1 MTDAKQAFSEL
12 KEDAGFRRVDAVH
25 VLNLYYGYDPQGRA
39 TLLLVSSARPQEIRS
54 SRIISAETRKR
65 NDGKWAL
72 SFALQQQEYKICFT
86 AFATTWVNLP
96 AD

>member
-39 TLLLVSSARPQEIRS
+39 TLLLVSSTQP
-54 SRIISAETRKR
+54 
-65 NDGKWAL
+65 
-72 SFALQQQEYKICFT
+72 
-86 AFATTWVNLP
+86 
-96 AD
+96 